1 MAQNNLSPREAELLT
16 LVASGRWTKGI
27 SAELSIADSTVN
39 WHVGNVLTKLDA
51 SSRAE
56 AVAVALRSET
66 LDTAAPSVPRPA
78 AKRPLARAARMIRE
92 AFRSSRRRPRRAFV
106 SSLQR
111 GEHRT
116 QVLG

>member
-1 MAQNNLSPREAELLT
+1 MAQNNLSPREAEILT
-16 LVASGRWTKGI
+16 LVASGRSTKEI

-66 LDTAAPSVPRPA
+66 LDAAAPSVPRPA
-78 AKRPLARAARMIRE
+78 PKRPLARIAPVVRE
-92 AFRSSRRRPRRAFV
+92 APPLSRA
-106 SSLQR
+106 
-111 GEHRT
+111 
-116 QVLG
+116 